1 MTKGSESG
9 ADDALDAPQ
18 PDVRSPIASASSSL
32 LEALRV
38 IDLGALG
45 ICCLTDDAGCL
56 TGVVTDGDVRRAI
69 LAGHD
74 LTSSAQDH
82 ATTNPQ
88 TVSAGTPR
96 AHVLDLMS
104 ARQLSAIPEIDD
116 EGHVLRVHSLSEVVG
131 PKSLPNAAVIMAGG
145 KGTRLGSLAQDTPKP
160 LMLVAGRSI
169 LEWIIL
175 GLVGDGIHRVYV
187 SVNHMADQIVEHLGD
202 GSQFGVRIEYLREDP
217 QTPLGTGGS
226 LALIEDRPTEPLLV
240 INGDVLVEFDAREL
254 LQFHQSA
261 GARATMGVRQYTHSV
276 PFGVVEKAADDR
288 VERIVEKPELRVTVN
303 AAVYCIDPDL
313 IDQIPTGIMSHMPD
327 LIQQCLDSGQPVMA
341 WPITSDWIDVGT
353 PADLARAKGMA

>member
-1 MTKGSESG
+1 MSNGSGSG
-9 ADDALDAPQ
+9 AEASSEATH
-18 PDVRSPIASASSSL
+18 VARSPIASSSASL
-32 LEALRV
+32 LDALRV

-45 ICCLTDDAGCL
+45 ICCLTDDTGRL
-56 TGVVTDGDVRRAI
+56 TGVLTDGDVRRAI

-74 LTSSAQDH
+74 LESSAQAH
-82 ATTNPQ
+82 ATKDPQ

-104 ARQLSAIPEIDD
+104 ARRLSAIPEIDE

-131 PKSLPNAAVIMAGG
+131 PRTLPNSAVIMAGG
-145 KGTRLGSLAQDTPKP
+145 KGTRLGSIAQDTPKP
-160 LMLVAGRSI
+160 LMSVAGRSI

-175 GLVGDGIHRVYV
+175 GLVGDGIHHVYV
-187 SVNHMADQIVEHLGD
+187 SVNHLADQVVDHLGD

-217 QTPLGTGGS
+217 DKPLGTGGS
-226 LALIEDRPTEPLLV
+226 LALIEDRPTDPLLV

-254 LQFHQSA
+254 LQFHQAS
-261 GARATMGVRQYTHSV
+261 GARITMGVRQYTHSV
-276 PFGVVEKAADDR
+276 PFGVVETTADDR
-288 VERIVEKPELRVTVN
+288 VARIVEKPDLQVTVN
-303 AAVYCIDPDL
+303 AAVYCIEPDL
-313 IDQIPTGIMSHMPD
+313 IDEVPTGTMSHMPD
-327 LIQQCLDSGQPVMA
+327 LVQRCLDTDQPVVA